1 MSKYHNEV
9 KASLENAKNVEV
21 KKGFNPIYFRM
32 TQDNLPGNIKSD
44 REMTIYDKFRFSLTN
59 SQILYLDS
67 DPNAKEAEKVSLQLR
82 EDIYSYTY
90 LRMIDTDDPILHRDL
105 MLKSVLCFGLQ
116 MGLIYLIYY
125 DPY

>member
-1 MSKYHNEV
+1 
-9 KASLENAKNVEV
+9 
-21 KKGFNPIYFRM
+21 
-32 TQDNLPGNIKSD
+32 
-44 REMTIYDKFRFSLTN
+44 MTIYDKFRFSLTN